1 MKTRLIAF
9 AVVVAALI
17 AGLAWSR
24 QRAVPLV
31 VSGFIEADEIRLGSR
46 VGGRVLA
53 VHVEEGDAVS
63 KGQVLVELD
72 PFDLK
77 EREAAQVAAR
87 NRAQVEYE
95 KLAQGYRPE
104 EIAQAEARVKQLTA
118 SFDKAK
124 NGPRP
129 QEIDTARAEL
139 NVAQA
144 SLSLANDNQQRI
156 RKLYEQQATTQENYD
171 RVVSE
176 MQAAEANVN
185 ARTEQLGLLE
195 AGTREEEIREAEAV
209 LDESRA
215 ALDLVRKGY
224 REQDV
229 EAAYASMQE
238 AEAALHAVQS
248 QLRELNVTAPMDG
261 DVEAI
266 ELQPGDLIGA
276 NAPSI
281 SLLDRNS
288 LWVRAYVPEDKL
300 GIKIGQQV
308 AVTVDSYPDDK
319 FAGEIIF
326 VSRNAEFTPSNIQT
340 PEERAKQVFR
350 IKVRLLDTDG
360 KLRAGMA
367 ADVWLDGESSA
378 GAES

>member
-9 AVVVAALI
+9 AVIVAVLVGALV
-17 AGLAWSR
+17 WSR
-24 QRAVPLV
+24 QRHVPLV

-53 VHVEEGDAVS
+53 VHVDEGDAVS
-63 KGQVLVELD
+63 KGQTLVELD

-77 EREAAQVAAR
+77 EKEAAQVAAR
-87 NRAQVEYE
+87 QRAQVEYE
-95 KLAQGYRPE
+95 KLSQGYRPE
-104 EIAQAEARVKQLTA
+104 EIAQAEARVKQLQA

-129 QEIDTARAEL
+129 QEVDTAKAEL

-144 SLSLANDNQQRI
+144 ALKLAKDNHQRAL
-156 RKLYEQQATTQENYD
+156 KLYEQQATTQENYD
-171 RVVSE
+171 RAVSE
-176 MQAAEANVN
+176 LESAAASVN
-185 ARTEQLGLLE
+185 ARTEQLALLE
-195 AGTREEEIREAEAV
+195 AGTREEEIRAAEA
-209 LDESRA
+209 LLEESRA

-229 EAAYASMQE
+229 QAAYASMQE

-248 QLRELNVTAPMDG
+248 QLRELNVTAPLEG
-261 DVEAI
+261 DIEAI

-276 NAPSI
+276 NAPAI

-288 LWVRAYVPEDKL
+288 LWVRAYVPENEL
-300 GIKIGQQV
+300 GIKIGQKV
-308 AVTVDSYPDDK
+308 DVTVDSYPGEK
-319 FAGEIIF
+319 FEGEIIF
-326 VSRNAEFTPSNIQT
+326 VSRQAEFTPSNVQT

-350 IKVRLLDTDG
+350 IKVQLPSADG
-360 KLRAGMA
+360 KLRPGMA
-367 ADVWLDGESSA
+367 ADVWLGGETSVA
-378 GAES
+378 AEL